1 MIAIWKGAG
10 PLSSE
15 DVNEDEGAFLV
26 IESCV
31 TLANIGITPQ
41 VEGGELNQS
50 GDIFSK
56 EIDIPIDLSIPIKER
71 LIDSAHNYHRPSV
84 IRNPSPGI
92 IYPHSTSS
100 VVINLRSEYY
110 QSFNT
115 ISIGIFFHNR
125 ILQLLHQLRHRI
137 QDL

>member
-1 MIAIWKGAG
+1 M
-10 PLSSE
+10 
-15 DVNEDEGAFLV
+15 VN
-26 IESCV
+26 ESCV

-100 VVINLRSEYY
+100 VVINLRSEYVVINLRSEYY

-115 ISIGIFFHNR
+115 KSIGIFFHIR
-125 ILQLLHQLRHRI
+125 IQLLHQLRHRI